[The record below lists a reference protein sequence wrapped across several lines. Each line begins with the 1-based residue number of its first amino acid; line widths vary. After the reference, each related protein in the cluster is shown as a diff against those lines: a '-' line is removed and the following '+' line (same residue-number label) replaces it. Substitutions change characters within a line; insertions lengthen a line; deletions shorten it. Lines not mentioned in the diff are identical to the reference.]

1 MFTLASPHLR
11 GSHGSLSSLVNFA
24 LSASQLLAYEYPHR
38 HTYSP
43 AMQEDFQRVAHL
55 EKESEKTGGDGEE
68 EAANGGLAG
77 CFYSC
82 HGDELGSYD

>member
-1 MFTLASPHLR
+1 
-11 GSHGSLSSLVNFA
+11 
-24 LSASQLLAYEYPHR
+24 
-38 HTYSP
+38 
-43 AMQEDFQRVAHL
+43 MQEDFQRVAHL